1 MEDDPQILARPVF
14 LSKADRQLMSD
25 ATQTEHQQTLK
36 NENMSTLELKLSQ
49 QKKNA
54 TSSMVEDAVQR
65 DIENK
70 EKDAVNE
77 HESDGALEMLD

>member
-1 MEDDPQILARPVF
+1 
-14 LSKADRQLMSD
+14 MSD